1 MIRKSHEGADVGV
14 WKKASPWPWAV
25 LMLGVFSLL
34 IFASSCGSS
43 CLEESTLVKTSDGLQ
58 PIGTLGVGDV
68 VISVDPFTG
77 VEVANR
83 VAQTT
88 TTWAWCEKLV
98 IGGKA
103 LWLTA
108 EHPLYSPE
116 ARGFRPA
123 QEWLS
128 GELDRT
134 LSENGAE
141 RATRPSGWLDQRPCR
156 VVDLSVA
163 DAPHTF
169 VAEGVVVHNKEVAD
183 CQIDEDCIEGLVCVT
198 GNCRPDDG
206 TGGAGGD
213 GGAGGEGAAS
223 GTGGGGGA

>member
-1 MIRKSHEGADVGV
+1 MIKKSHEGADVGV
-14 WKKASPWPWAV
+14 WKKASHWPWAV
-25 LMLGVFSLL
+25 PMLGLVSLL
-34 IFASSCGSS
+34 TFASSCGN

-58 PIGTLGVGDV
+58 PIGTLRVGDMI
-68 VISVDPFTG
+68 ISVDPLTG

-98 IGGKA
+98 IGEKA

-169 VAEGVVVHNKEVAD
+169 VAEGVVVHNKDVAE
-183 CQIDEDCIEGLVCVT
+183 CLSDEDCIEGRVCVA
-198 GNCRPDDG
+198 GDCRPDDG

-213 GGAGGEGAAS
+213 GGAS